1 MTEQVW
7 SNPDIYR
14 IQVGLPQNPL
24 GNLNVYVLCTPE
36 RNLIID
42 TGFCRPECRADLWQG
57 IEELNLDLGRT
68 ALFLTH
74 LHSDHTGLVWD
85 FVSRGIPVY
94 MGRVDLA
101 YFTDAS
107 PAERWE
113 QLEEIWVR
121 EGFPADQMTRQ
132 TGENQARLYAP
143 QPYFPAIP
151 VDNWEKIPMGKLTV
165 LALHTP
171 GHTPGHMVLY
181 LPEERLLFS
190 GDHIL
195 FDITPNISVWYQAPN
210 SLKDYLSSLSRIRAL
225 PIQTAFPAHRF
236 YKGDVYQ
243 RIKELLEHH
252 ARRMDEVL
260 AAVDDHPGSTAY
272 ELAGNITWSARGL
285 EWEAFPPHQKW
296 FAMGET
302 LAYLYFLLDTGWIFR
317 QTEDG
322 KLVYHLTSGG
332 VNHKNHKQEVIQ
344 I

>member
-107 PAERWE
+107 PAKRWE

-195 FDITPNISVWYQAPN
+195 FDITPNISVWYQVPN

-236 YKGDVYQ
+236 YKEMCISASRSCLSTMPGGWTRCWQLWTIIQAV
-243 RIKELLEHH
+243 RPMSWRVTLPGRREGWSGRRFPLTRSGLLWGRH
-252 ARRMDEVL
+252 
-260 AAVDDHPGSTAY
+260 
-272 ELAGNITWSARGL
+272 
-285 EWEAFPPHQKW
+285 
-296 FAMGET
+296 
-302 LAYLYFLLDTGWIFR
+302 
-317 QTEDG
+317 
-322 KLVYHLTSGG
+322 
-332 VNHKNHKQEVIQ
+332 
-344 I
+344 